1 MDENTIIERLAKAE
15 ERSKSNSHRIEE
27 IEETVKEI
35 AAEQKAIYKLATSVE
50 VIAQRV
56 SNIDE
61 KVDGLRT
68 TVDNNAKAWQ
78 ETEKRLTDKINDV
91 ENRPAKET
99 FKNVNAVKVA
109 IITAICT
116 MLATGIGGALISLL
130 QP

>member
-35 AAEQKAIYKLATSVE
+35 AADQKAIYKLATSVE